1 MTDETP
7 FDILCDEQEQL
18 NPAIILAEDL
28 MRRDAAELLSTE
40 DINRAEEILQIG
52 AREIEIIDRHLGAF
66 TKSAAMPSTQ
76 VPVGF

>member
-1 MTDETP
+1 MKSSTP
-7 FDILCDEQEQL
+7 FEVLCAEAEQI

-40 DINRAEEILQIG
+40 DIRRAEEVLQIG
-52 AREIEIIDRHLGAF
+52 AREIEIIDRYLGALA
-66 TKSAAMPSTQ
+66 KSAASPSTQ